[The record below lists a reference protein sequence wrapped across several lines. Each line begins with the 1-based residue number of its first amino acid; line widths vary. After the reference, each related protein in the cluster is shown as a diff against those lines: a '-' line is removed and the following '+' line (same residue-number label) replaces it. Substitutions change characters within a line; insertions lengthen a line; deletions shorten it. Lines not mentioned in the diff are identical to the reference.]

1 MCFPHYTGQ
10 QLAPGELIKK
20 MTSRTR
26 YRKNLWQK
34 ILDSGQAMEQA
45 ANENDWHSLNQLI
58 ETRLGLLR
66 DFFAEPVADLHHQ
79 TLHQIQAEIRL
90 ILEQADSTRNLS
102 QANKEVVARSLK
114 KLRHG
119 KQAIKN
125 YQQSP

>member
-1 MCFPHYTGQ
+1 
-10 QLAPGELIKK
+10 
-20 MTSRTR
+20 
-26 YRKNLWQK
+26 
-34 ILDSGQAMEQA
+34 MEQA

>member
-1 MCFPHYTGQ
+1 
-10 QLAPGELIKK
+10 

-45 ANENDWHSLNQLI
+45 ANENDWHRLNQLI

-79 TLHQIQAEIRL
+79 TLHQIQAEIRV
-90 ILEQADSTRNLS
+90 ILEQTETTRELTRTNQEL
-102 QANKEVVARSLK
+102 VVKSLK
-114 KLRHG
+114 KLRQG
-119 KQAIKN
+119 KEAIKN
-125 YQQSP
+125 YQH